1 MLAKHV
7 LQQLSCHFWPPR
19 QAASTETT
27 LFCAFILWISAKS
40 TTNSLL
46 HCCVVRKSWAIVRL
60 SPVCGLFSRGVCS
73 SLFFP
78 LKGKGMPTCRYVH
91 VYVHVLWVR
100 IHTRPVC
107 AQTADFPKH
116 TTLWPQN
123 ALKLS
128 TPSLSHR
135 AFITTHTHTLT
146 SLSLSWTHTN
156 TCYSRAMDST
166 AAVSLAFAS
175 THGHKLVF
183 LRDNHCECGWLT
195 WLMATKHSE
204 GNSLLWLE
212 FCPSL
217 HLP

>member
-19 QAASTETT
+19 QAAGTETT
-27 LFCAFILWISAKS
+27 LFCAFIVWISAKS

-46 HCCVVRKSWAIVRL
+46 DCCVVRKSRAIVRL

-78 LKGKGMPTCRYVH
+78 LKGKGTPTCRYVH

-116 TTLWPQN
+116 TILWPQN

-135 AFITTHTHTLT
+135 AFITTHTHWHHFPSLEHTQIHATAEPWTLQR
-146 SLSLSWTHTN
+146 SL
-156 TCYSRAMDST
+156 D
-166 AAVSLAFAS
+166 FAS
-175 THGHKLVF
+175 THGT
-183 LRDNHCECGWLT
+183 N
-195 WLMATKHSE
+195 
-204 GNSLLWLE
+204 
-212 FCPSL
+212 
-217 HLP
+217 

>member
-100 IHTRPVC
+100 IHTRPMC

-135 AFITTHTHTLT
+135 AFITTHTHTHTDITFPLLNTHKYMLQQSHGLYSGRVACFCIHARAQT
-146 SLSLSWTHTN
+146 SILK
-156 TCYSRAMDST
+156 R
-166 AAVSLAFAS
+166 
-175 THGHKLVF
+175 
-183 LRDNHCECGWLT
+183 
-195 WLMATKHSE
+195 
-204 GNSLLWLE
+204 
-212 FCPSL
+212 
-217 HLP
+217 